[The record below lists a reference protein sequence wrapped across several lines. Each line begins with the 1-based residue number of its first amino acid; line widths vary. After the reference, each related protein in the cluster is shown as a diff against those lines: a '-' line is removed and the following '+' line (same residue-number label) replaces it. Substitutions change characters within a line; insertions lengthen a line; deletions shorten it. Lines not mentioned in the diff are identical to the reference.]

1 MSRLTG
7 TGAGSLADAY
17 ASIYEGYGKKKE
29 EKKGEDCTAA
39 SEKTEHNCAKKV
51 CHEEFGEGTCVY
63 GQHAVPDRHGFVSH
77 YDVQFSHGIEKGV
90 PVSEMKVL
98 EEGSHPT
105 AEGHEGMYDG
115 EQLDEVLKGFDGK
128 PLPVS
133 DAVRK
138 KVANDQAYAAK
149 ASEYKKRTGGS
160 DYTAFLQGGGEA
172 ALKDRVAKSTPFAVK
187 RDGTRV
193 EVPGNTQ
200 MIARNIERSGR
211 SAANTPQARAAAAT
225 PEEKRAAA
233 EKIFKLEPG
242 SLSASDAK
250 PKPKP
255 RPKPSQVVLAKKGG
269 VEGKLDKATG
279 KFTASNFSDAE
290 RSRYVSRGGSSSS
303 STQPAKPAAKPAP
316 VAAKPAPVAAK
327 PEPVAAKRP
336 SISSDLDDL
345 KKMRQASQIRQQTGA
360 PNVTSDMIGDKSVKA
375 PAPKPQMSARAQALK
390 AGGPKLGPR
399 ERMLNQDLDLFDL
412 VKGHL
417 IDEGAS
423 EKEAMKLM
431 VSMTQEEILAFA
443 EGYDEPK
450 MHAAAKRVMQ
460 TQGRPKGMAASALH
474 SKYSMRSKGN
484 IAGETDGPGPNAP
497 KRSGRKGRGAET
509 DRGSGNKAKRRMDK

>member
-39 SEKTEHNCAKKV
+39 SEKTTHNCAKKV

-63 GQHAVPDRHGFVSH
+63 GQHAIPDRHGFVSH

-98 EEGSHPT
+98 EEGDHPT

-115 EQLDEVLKGFDGK
+115 EQLDEQRLSGPQRRALRQQRTADATAIKDAELK
-128 PLPVS
+128 
-133 DAVRK
+133 A
-138 KVANDQAYAAK
+138 
-149 ASEYKKRTGGS
+149 
-160 DYTAFLQGGGEA
+160 GGGQA
-172 ALKDRVAKSTPFAVK
+172 AVDNALKQRYGGRMPSERQLARHSSGALTANRVAATGRENLYRGGGGDAAMKEKGLTRQQVMAQGVKNFNAKQSTPK
-187 RDGTRV
+187 V
-193 EVPGNTQ
+193 EPTKPV
-200 MIARNIERSGR
+200 
-211 SAANTPQARAAAAT
+211 TPT
-225 PEEKRAAA
+225 PT
-233 EKIFKLEPG
+233 
-242 SLSASDAK
+242 K
-250 PKPKP
+250 P
-255 RPKPSQVVLAKKGG
+255 V
-269 VEGKLDKATG
+269 
-279 KFTASNFSDAE
+279 
-290 RSRYVSRGGSSSS
+290 
-303 STQPAKPAAKPAP
+303 QPAKPQLSAQDQKTNAEYDRLREKDPKAAVEYGKKMAQQKFGNQLKPKTRNP
-316 VAAKPAPVAAK
+316 LLDDGKNG
-327 PEPVAAKRP
+327 EN
-336 SISSDLDDL
+336 SISSMI
-345 KKMRQASQIRQQTGA
+345 KRSQERQ
-360 PNVTSDMIGDKSVKA
+360 K
-375 PAPKPQMSARAQALK
+375 
-390 AGGPKLGPR
+390 
-399 ERMLNQDLDLFDL
+399 LNQDVDLFDL

-423 EKEAMKLM
+423 EEEVMKIM

-474 SKYSMRSKGN
+474 TKYSMRSKGN